1 MTARPFLC
9 IASAG
14 VLCNTYREA
23 MDGRLFCFVS
33 CVMLSLGERPG
44 APKGRPRPAPAPTP
58 WFCEASGEAADREPA
73 SLCHSRRE
81 TRSVGTGAVEQQ
93 LRAKHV
99 SFAASINPERIANQK
114 PNVIVPRPRGCP
126 PNTGFAGTSTE
137 TVTEPPRF
145 ADVLTETVTETVT
158 ETIVITGIFHRAHEN
173 VF

>member
-9 IASAG
+9 IAWAG

-126 PNTGFAGTSTE
+126 PKHWFCRYFNRDRNRASTFCRCFNRDRNRDRNRDHSDRRHFSQS
-137 TVTEPPRF
+137 P
-145 ADVLTETVTETVT
+145 
-158 ETIVITGIFHRAHEN
+158 
-173 VF
+173 